1 MTKVIVGMSGGVDS
15 AVSAYLLKKEGYE
28 VVGITFVF
36 TDGFD
41 SNRAIEVCNKLNIE
55 HHFEDYREEFKST
68 VIDRFI
74 NDYTKGIT
82 PNPCVLCNKE
92 VKFNFLEQCMIKYNC
107 EYMATGHYAKI
118 IDNKLYKSSDLNKDQ
133 TYFLAGLSSSQLS
146 KLILPLEGLDKETV
160 IKIAKEHN
168 LITDNYKDSTDVCF
182 INSNFKDFI
191 TANTINMTG
200 DVINV
205 ATNEVI
211 GKHEGLSK
219 YTIGQR
225 KGLNIG
231 GTEDRMFV
239 AGKDVK
245 KNILYV
251 AFGDSEYLYS
261 DACIIENVNFISDKR
276 PEKCTAKFRYRS
288 EDYPVSLEYID
299 DKHIKVKY
307 HEKVKSVTPGQAC
320 VLYLDEECLGCGIIK
335 EVYKNEE
342 KLFYL

>member
-1 MTKVIVGMSGGVDS
+1 MTKVVVGMSGGVDS

-36 TDGFD
+36 TDDFD
-41 SNRAIEVCNKLNIE
+41 SNKAMEVCNKLNIE
-55 HHFEDYREEFKST
+55 HHIEDYRDEFKST

-74 NDYTKGIT
+74 SDYNKGIT

-118 IDNKLYKSSDLNKDQ
+118 IDKKLYKSNDLNKDQ
-133 TYFLAGLSSSQLS
+133 TYFLARLSSSQLS
-146 KLILPLEGLDKETV
+146 KLILPLEGIDKETV

-205 ATNEVI
+205 VTNEVI

-231 GTEDRMFV
+231 GNKDRMFV
-239 AGKDVK
+239 VGKDVK

-261 DACIIENVNFISDKR
+261 DSCLIEDVNFISNER
-276 PEKCTAKFRYRS
+276 PENCTAKFRYRG
-288 EDYPVSLEYID
+288 EDFPVSLEYID
-299 DKHIKVKY
+299 DKHIRVLY
-307 HEKVKSVTPGQAC
+307 PEKVKSVTPGQAC

-335 EVYKNEE
+335 EVYKNDE